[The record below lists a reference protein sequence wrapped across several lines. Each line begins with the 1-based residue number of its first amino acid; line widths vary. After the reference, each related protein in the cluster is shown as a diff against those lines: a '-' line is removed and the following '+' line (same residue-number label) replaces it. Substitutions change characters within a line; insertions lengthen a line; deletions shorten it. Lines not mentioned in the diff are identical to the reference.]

1 MFQSVSIMP
10 LKNHKKNILFIHE
23 SKCKERNSPEGQDR
37 ADVIQARKSQGE
49 ETNTY

>member
-10 LKNHKKNILFIHE
+10 LKNHKKNILFIQ
-23 SKCKERNSPEGQDR
+23 SVKERNSPEGQDR